1 MPESCVRCQKPG
13 EPAPANRIPFGPAV
27 KERVAASVCAACWA
41 EWEGME
47 VKVLNEYRLNY
58 MDREHRAMIQ
68 KACLE
73 FLNLDA

>member
-1 MPESCVRCQKPG
+1 MPETCVRCQKPG
-13 EPAPANRIPFGPAV
+13 EPPLAHRIPFAPAV
-27 KERVAASVCAACWA
+27 KQKIAASVCASCWE
-41 EWEGME
+41 EWEEME

-73 FLNLDA
+73 FLNLGA